1 MTRKTKILLITIILS
16 FILALV
22 LGENENAV
30 GFFGLIFFGSII
42 YAITLL
48 FKNYIYKKIFKNY
61 YSEESIKKRKE
72 LKLFRKQEAE
82 KQKKLSA
89 EKKKVLLR
97 KKLKEEKELL
107 PTKLKEEK
115 AQKKSWIQ
123 RSVEKH
129 VKWQKEVQ
137 QKIAEDK
144 KKLQEEK
151 KRKEEKLIAEQ
162 KEEKKRKEEKLIAE
176 QKLKQMQR
184 ILTPIEKREQE
195 NKKNNQL
202 RKKKEEEEKLRV
214 IDEIYLDIKSIPK
227 LDSST
232 FNYIKNHYSLDE
244 LIQNLREKKKIQ
256 GVGPVLSDAILRVIK
271 KKSTD
276 LF

>member
-1 MTRKTKILLITIILS
+1 M
-16 FILALV
+16 
-22 LGENENAV
+22 
-30 GFFGLIFFGSII
+30 
-42 YAITLL
+42 
-48 FKNYIYKKIFKNY
+48 
-61 YSEESIKKRKE
+61 
-72 LKLFRKQEAE
+72 
-82 KQKKLSA
+82 
-89 EKKKVLLR
+89 
-97 KKLKEEKELL
+97 
-107 PTKLKEEK
+107 
-115 AQKKSWIQ
+115 
-123 RSVEKH
+123 
-129 VKWQKEVQ
+129 Q

-162 KEEKKRKEEKLIAE
+162 KLE
-176 QKLKQMQR
+176 QMQR

-256 GVGPVLSDAILRVIK
+256 GVGPVLADAILRVIK

>member
-107 PTKLKEEK
+107 PTKFKEEK

-129 VKWQKEVQ
+129 LKWQKEVQ

-162 KEEKKRKEEKLIAE
+162 KLE
-176 QKLKQMQR
+176 QMQR

-256 GVGPVLSDAILRVIK
+256 GVGPVLADAILRVIK